1 MAQEYSRTQR
11 VADQIQRE
19 LAALIQREVKDPRV
33 GMATVSAVEVSRDL
47 SHAKV
52 FVTIFNGGENQEE
65 IRESVKVLNNASGFL
80 RSKLGQRMKLR
91 IVPTLRF
98 HFDDSLSRGN
108 YLSNLIDEARASD
121 SELESDVDYGTAT
134 AKTPAGTIG
143 VKVWIFK
150 GEVLQ
155 RRNRRTAA
163 E

>member
-52 FVTIFNGGENQEE
+52 FVTILNGAEDTHE
-65 IRESVKVLNNASGFL
+65 ITESVKALNNASGFL
-80 RSKLGQRMKLR
+80 RSQLGQRMKLR

-98 HFDDSLSRGN
+98 HYDDSLSRGN
-108 YLSNLIDEARASD
+108 YLSNLIDQARASD
-121 SELESDVDYGTAT
+121 PELESDADYGT
-134 AKTPAGTIG
+134 
-143 VKVWIFK
+143 
-150 GEVLQ
+150 E
-155 RRNRRTAA
+155 
-163 E
+163 

>member
-33 GMATVSAVEVSRDL
+33 GMATVSAVEVSREL

-52 FVTIFNGGENQEE
+52 FVTILNGDEDQQE
-65 IRESVKVLNNASGFL
+65 ITESVKALNNASGFL
-80 RSKLGQRMKLR
+80 RSQLGQRMKLR

-108 YLSNLIDEARASD
+108 YLSNLIDQARASD
-121 SELESDVDYGTAT
+121 PEQGSNVE
-134 AKTPAGTIG
+134 
-143 VKVWIFK
+143 
-150 GEVLQ
+150 
-155 RRNRRTAA
+155 
-163 E
+163 

>member
-19 LAALIQREVKDPRV
+19 LAALIQGEVKDPRV

-52 FVTIFNGGENQEE
+52 FVTILNGDEDQQE
-65 IRESVKVLNNASGFL
+65 ITESVKALNNASGFL
-80 RSKLGQRMKLR
+80 RSQLGQRMKLR

-108 YLSNLIDEARASD
+108 YLSNLIDQARASD
-121 SELESDVDYGTAT
+121 PEQGSNVE
-134 AKTPAGTIG
+134 
-143 VKVWIFK
+143 
-150 GEVLQ
+150 
-155 RRNRRTAA
+155 
-163 E
+163 

>member
-52 FVTIFNGGENQEE
+52 FVTVLNGGEDQQE
-65 IRESVKVLNNASGFL
+65 ITESVKALNNASGFL
-80 RSKLGQRMKLR
+80 RSQLGQRMKLR

-108 YLSNLIDEARASD
+108 YLSNLIDQARASD
-121 SELESDVDYGTAT
+121 PEQGSN
-134 AKTPAGTIG
+134 
-143 VKVWIFK
+143 VK
-150 GEVLQ
+150 
-155 RRNRRTAA
+155 
-163 E
+163 

>member
-52 FVTIFNGGENQEE
+52 FVTILNGDEDKEAM
-65 IRESVKVLNNASGFL
+65 RESIKALNNAAGFL
-80 RSKLGQRMKLR
+80 RSQLGQRMKLR

-98 HFDDSLSRGN
+98 HYDDSLSRGN
-108 YLSNLIDEARASD
+108 YLSNLIDQARASD
-121 SELESDVDYGTAT
+121 PELESDVDYGS
-134 AKTPAGTIG
+134 
-143 VKVWIFK
+143 
-150 GEVLQ
+150 E
-155 RRNRRTAA
+155 
-163 E
+163 

>member
-52 FVTIFNGGENQEE
+52 FVTVLNGGEDQQE
-65 IRESVKVLNNASGFL
+65 ITESVKALNNASGFL
-80 RSKLGQRMKLR
+80 RRQLGQRMKLR
-91 IVPTLRF
+91 IFPTLRF

-108 YLSNLIDEARASD
+108 YLSNLIDQARASD
-121 SELESDVDYGTAT
+121 PEQGSNVE
-134 AKTPAGTIG
+134 
-143 VKVWIFK
+143 
-150 GEVLQ
+150 
-155 RRNRRTAA
+155 
-163 E
+163 

>member
-52 FVTIFNGGENQEE
+52 FVTIFNGGEDQDE
-65 IRESVKVLNNASGFL
+65 IRESVKALNNASGFL

-121 SELESDVDYGTAT
+121 PELESDVDYGT
-134 AKTPAGTIG
+134 
-143 VKVWIFK
+143 
-150 GEVLQ
+150 E
-155 RRNRRTAA
+155 
-163 E
+163 

>member
-52 FVTIFNGGENQEE
+52 FVTILNGDEEQQE
-65 IRESVKVLNNASGFL
+65 ITKSVRALNNASGFL
-80 RSKLGQRMKLR
+80 RSQLGQRMKLR

-108 YLSNLIDEARASD
+108 YLSNLIDQARASD
-121 SELESDVDYGTAT
+121 PEQGSNVE
-134 AKTPAGTIG
+134 
-143 VKVWIFK
+143 
-150 GEVLQ
+150 
-155 RRNRRTAA
+155 
-163 E
+163 

>member
-52 FVTIFNGGENQEE
+52 FVTVLNGGEDQQE
-65 IRESVKVLNNASGFL
+65 IIESVKALNNASGFL
-80 RSKLGQRMKLR
+80 RSQLGQRMKLR

-108 YLSNLIDEARASD
+108 YLSNLIDQARASD
-121 SELESDVDYGTAT
+121 PEQGS
-134 AKTPAGTIG
+134 
-143 VKVWIFK
+143 KV
-150 GEVLQ
+150 E
-155 RRNRRTAA
+155 
-163 E
+163 

>member
-19 LAALIQREVKDPRV
+19 LAGLIQREVKDPRV

-52 FVTIFNGGENQEE
+52 FVTILNGGEDKDE
-65 IRESVKVLNNASGFL
+65 IRESIKALNNASGFL
-80 RSKLGQRMKLR
+80 RSQLGQRMKLR

-108 YLSNLIDEARASD
+108 YLSNLIDQARASD
-121 SELESDVDYGTAT
+121 PELESDVDYGT
-134 AKTPAGTIG
+134 
-143 VKVWIFK
+143 
-150 GEVLQ
+150 E
-155 RRNRRTAA
+155 
-163 E
+163 

>member
-47 SHAKV
+47 YHAKV
-52 FVTIFNGGENQEE
+52 FVTILNGDEDQQE
-65 IRESVKVLNNASGFL
+65 ITESVKALINASGFL
-80 RSKLGQRMKLR
+80 RSQLGQRMKLR

-108 YLSNLIDEARASD
+108 YLSNLIDKARASD
-121 SELESDVDYGTAT
+121 PEQDS
-134 AKTPAGTIG
+134 
-143 VKVWIFK
+143 
-150 GEVLQ
+150 
-155 RRNRRTAA
+155 NA

>member
-52 FVTIFNGGENQEE
+52 FVTILNGAEDTQE
-65 IRESVKVLNNASGFL
+65 ITESVKALNNASGFL
-80 RSKLGQRMKLR
+80 RSQLGQRMKLR

-108 YLSNLIDEARASD
+108 YLSNLIDQARASD
-121 SELESDVDYGTAT
+121 PEQDT
-134 AKTPAGTIG
+134 
-143 VKVWIFK
+143 
-150 GEVLQ
+150 
-155 RRNRRTAA
+155 NA

>member
-65 IRESVKVLNNASGFL
+65 ISESVKALNNASGFL

-108 YLSNLIDEARASD
+108 YLSNLIDTARASD
-121 SELESDVDYGTAT
+121 PELESDVDYG
-134 AKTPAGTIG
+134 
-143 VKVWIFK
+143 V
-150 GEVLQ
+150 E
-155 RRNRRTAA
+155 
-163 E
+163 

>member
-52 FVTIFNGGENQEE
+52 FVTILNGGEDQQGMTEL
-65 IRESVKVLNNASGFL
+65 VKALNNASGFL
-80 RSKLGQRMKLR
+80 RSQLGQRMKLR

-108 YLSNLIDEARASD
+108 YLSNLIDQARASD
-121 SELESDVDYGTAT
+121 PEQGS
-134 AKTPAGTIG
+134 
-143 VKVWIFK
+143 KV
-150 GEVLQ
+150 E
-155 RRNRRTAA
+155 
-163 E
+163 

>member
-52 FVTIFNGGENQEE
+52 FVTILKGGEDQQGMT
-65 IRESVKVLNNASGFL
+65 ESVKALNNASGFL
-80 RSKLGQRMKLR
+80 RSQLGQRMKLR

-108 YLSNLIDEARASD
+108 YLSNLIDQARASD
-121 SELESDVDYGTAT
+121 PEQGS
-134 AKTPAGTIG
+134 
-143 VKVWIFK
+143 KV
-150 GEVLQ
+150 E
-155 RRNRRTAA
+155 
-163 E
+163 

>member
-52 FVTIFNGGENQEE
+52 FVTILNGDEDQQE
-65 IRESVKVLNNASGFL
+65 ITESVKALNNASGFL
-80 RSKLGQRMKLR
+80 RSQLGQRMKLR

-108 YLSNLIDEARASD
+108 YLSNLIDKARASD
-121 SELESDVDYGTAT
+121 PEQDS
-134 AKTPAGTIG
+134 
-143 VKVWIFK
+143 
-150 GEVLQ
+150 
-155 RRNRRTAA
+155 NA

>member
-52 FVTIFNGGENQEE
+52 FVTIFNGGEDQEE
-65 IRESVKVLNNASGFL
+65 IRESVKALNNASGFL

-121 SELESDVDYGTAT
+121 PELESDVDYGT
-134 AKTPAGTIG
+134 
-143 VKVWIFK
+143 
-150 GEVLQ
+150 E
-155 RRNRRTAA
+155 
-163 E
+163 

>member
-52 FVTIFNGGENQEE
+52 FVTVLNGGEDQQE
-65 IRESVKVLNNASGFL
+65 ITESVKALNNASGFL
-80 RSKLGQRMKLR
+80 RSQLGQRMKLR

-108 YLSNLIDEARASD
+108 YLSNLIDQARASD
-121 SELESDVDYGTAT
+121 LEQGSNV
-134 AKTPAGTIG
+134 
-143 VKVWIFK
+143 
-150 GEVLQ
+150 E
-155 RRNRRTAA
+155 
-163 E
+163 

>member
-19 LAALIQREVKDPRV
+19 LAGLIQREVKDPRV

-52 FVTIFNGGENQEE
+52 FVTILNGSEDKAE
-65 IRESVKVLNNASGFL
+65 IRESIKALNNASGFL
-80 RSKLGQRMKLR
+80 RSQLGQRMKLR

-108 YLSNLIDEARASD
+108 YLSNLIDQARASD
-121 SELESDVDYGTAT
+121 PELESDVDYGT
-134 AKTPAGTIG
+134 
-143 VKVWIFK
+143 
-150 GEVLQ
+150 E
-155 RRNRRTAA
+155 
-163 E
+163 

>member
-52 FVTIFNGGENQEE
+52 FVTVSNGGEDQQE
-65 IRESVKVLNNASGFL
+65 ITESVKALNNASGFL
-80 RSKLGQRMKLR
+80 RSQLGQRMKLR

-108 YLSNLIDEARASD
+108 YLSNLIDQARASD
-121 SELESDVDYGTAT
+121 PEQGSNVE
-134 AKTPAGTIG
+134 
-143 VKVWIFK
+143 
-150 GEVLQ
+150 
-155 RRNRRTAA
+155 
-163 E
+163 

>member
-121 SELESDVDYGTAT
+121 SELESDVDYGT
-134 AKTPAGTIG
+134 
-143 VKVWIFK
+143 
-150 GEVLQ
+150 E
-155 RRNRRTAA
+155 
-163 E
+163 

>member
-19 LAALIQREVKDPRV
+19 LASLIQREVKDPRV

-52 FVTIFNGGENQEE
+52 FVTIFNGSEDEQE
-65 IRESVKVLNNASGFL
+65 ITESVKALNSASGFL
-80 RSKLGQRMKLR
+80 RSQLGQRMKLR

-108 YLSNLIDEARASD
+108 YLSNLIDQARASD
-121 SELESDVDYGTAT
+121 PEQDT
-134 AKTPAGTIG
+134 
-143 VKVWIFK
+143 
-150 GEVLQ
+150 
-155 RRNRRTAA
+155 NA

>member
-19 LAALIQREVKDPRV
+19 LAVLIQREVKDPRV

-52 FVTIFNGGENQEE
+52 FVTILNGGEDQQGMT
-65 IRESVKVLNNASGFL
+65 ESVKALNNASGFL
-80 RSKLGQRMKLR
+80 RSQLGQRMKLR

-108 YLSNLIDEARASD
+108 YLSNLIDQARASD
-121 SELESDVDYGTAT
+121 PEQGS
-134 AKTPAGTIG
+134 
-143 VKVWIFK
+143 KV
-150 GEVLQ
+150 E
-155 RRNRRTAA
+155 
-163 E
+163 

>member
-52 FVTIFNGGENQEE
+52 FVTILNGDEDQQE
-65 IRESVKVLNNASGFL
+65 ITESVKALNNASGFL
-80 RSKLGQRMKLR
+80 RSQLGQRMKLR

-108 YLSNLIDEARASD
+108 YLSNLIDKARASD
-121 SELESDVDYGTAT
+121 PEQD
-134 AKTPAGTIG
+134 P
-143 VKVWIFK
+143 
-150 GEVLQ
+150 
-155 RRNRRTAA
+155 NA

>member
-1 MAQEYSRTQR
+1 MAQEYSRPQR

-52 FVTIFNGGENQEE
+52 FVTILNGDEDQQE
-65 IRESVKVLNNASGFL
+65 ITESVKALNNASGFL
-80 RSKLGQRMKLR
+80 RSQLGQRMKLR

-108 YLSNLIDEARASD
+108 YLSNLIDKARASD
-121 SELESDVDYGTAT
+121 PEQDS
-134 AKTPAGTIG
+134 
-143 VKVWIFK
+143 
-150 GEVLQ
+150 
-155 RRNRRTAA
+155 NA

>member
-52 FVTIFNGGENQEE
+52 FVTVLNGGEDQQE
-65 IRESVKVLNNASGFL
+65 ITESVKALNNASGFL
-80 RSKLGQRMKLR
+80 RSQLGQRMKLR

-108 YLSNLIDEARASD
+108 YLSSLIDQARASD
-121 SELESDVDYGTAT
+121 PEQGSNVE
-134 AKTPAGTIG
+134 
-143 VKVWIFK
+143 
-150 GEVLQ
+150 
-155 RRNRRTAA
+155 
-163 E
+163 